1 MGKKVVG
8 IIFVCVVILVAIA
21 IAVIASVA
29 TKSTKE
35 EEVPSK
41 EEPNKEEPSKEE
53 VPNKEALVEGEE
65 EDFFCCR
72 DKTNKLPRSQ
82 VKIFK
87 KYSCFENLQR
97 YKISSIKTK
106 LYYNK
111 PVYTE
116 GPPGKTWSKATK
128 FQVVSVR
135 YQI

>member
-35 EEVPSK
+35 EEEV
-41 EEPNKEEPSKEE
+41 PNKEEPSKEE

-72 DKTNKLPRSQ
+72 DGTTKLPRSK
-82 VKIFK
+82 VEIFK

>member
-35 EEVPSK
+35 EEEPS
-41 EEPNKEEPSKEE
+41 KEEPSKEE
-53 VPNKEALVEGEE
+53 PNKEALVEGEE

-72 DKTNKLPRSQ
+72 DGTTKLPRSK
-82 VKIFK
+82 VEIFK

-97 YKISSIKTK
+97 YKISNSNMFPQPHKSIQRK
-106 LYYNK
+106 LYHC
-111 PVYTE
+111 
-116 GPPGKTWSKATK
+116 
-128 FQVVSVR
+128 
-135 YQI
+135 

>member
-41 EEPNKEEPSKEE
+41 EEPSKEEPSKEE
-53 VPNKEALVEGEE
+53 PNKEALVEGEE

-72 DKTNKLPRSQ
+72 DGTTKLPRSK
-82 VKIFK
+82 VEIFK

-97 YKISSIKTK
+97 YKISNSNMFPQPHKSIQRK
-106 LYYNK
+106 LYHC
-111 PVYTE
+111 
-116 GPPGKTWSKATK
+116 
-128 FQVVSVR
+128 
-135 YQI
+135 

>member
-35 EEVPSK
+35 EEEVPG
-41 EEPNKEEPSKEE
+41 KEEPSEE